1 MKINIANLHD
11 KNELYKFP
19 DKNITQIVVAA
30 DMLAV
35 RENKM
40 CLSFRRNQQND
51 KCGTQ
56 DGWSNWPSTLAASAL
71 SIHIL

>member
-35 RENKM
+35 R
-40 CLSFRRNQQND
+40 
-51 KCGTQ
+51 
-56 DGWSNWPSTLAASAL
+56 
-71 SIHIL
+71 